1 MAVKATTEK
10 VLRVGVDVGGTN
22 TDWYVFASLPLYDPQ
37 H

>member
-22 TDWYVFASLPLYDPQ
+22 TDWLVLAYLALLDYQ